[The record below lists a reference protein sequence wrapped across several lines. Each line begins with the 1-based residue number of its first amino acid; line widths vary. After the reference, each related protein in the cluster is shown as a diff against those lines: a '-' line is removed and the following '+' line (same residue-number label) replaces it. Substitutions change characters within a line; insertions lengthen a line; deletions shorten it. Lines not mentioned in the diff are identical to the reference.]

1 MEISNQVNIKTKKVI
16 LLQHVNVYRR
26 KIMGAL
32 TENIGNSH
40 VNTAV
45 NQETTIEIKKI
56 LIIRPNH
63 RLGNMLLTT
72 PLIQEVIETF
82 PECEI
87 DLLAKGNLAPIVFSN
102 YKNIKNFILLPRKPF
117 NELIKYCTVWF
128 KVKNRKYDLVIN
140 AVKGSSSGKLL
151 TNISNSKY
159 KVYGELDELSV
170 DKMSDYY
177 HIAKNPIYNLREC
190 LSKLG
195 FKKNHNTIASLD
207 LKFTKNEISEGA
219 NILKEIVKN
228 DKKTISIFTYA
239 TGSKCY
245 SKSWWND
252 FYAQLKTS
260 FKDYNIVEILPVENV
275 SQIDFEA
282 MTFYSKDIREIGSV
296 IANTDLFIGADSGI
310 MHLASSTKT
319 TTVGLFSKTKIDKYK
334 PYNSGSIALDTRTI
348 NINECINRINQILKK

>member
-151 TNISNSKY
+151 TNISK
-159 KVYGELDELSV
+159 LSLI
-170 DKMSDYY
+170 
-177 HIAKNPIYNLREC
+177 HI
-190 LSKLG
+190 
-195 FKKNHNTIASLD
+195 
-207 LKFTKNEISEGA
+207 
-219 NILKEIVKN
+219 
-228 DKKTISIFTYA
+228 
-239 TGSKCY
+239 
-245 SKSWWND
+245 
-252 FYAQLKTS
+252 
-260 FKDYNIVEILPVENV
+260 
-275 SQIDFEA
+275 
-282 MTFYSKDIREIGSV
+282 
-296 IANTDLFIGADSGI
+296 
-310 MHLASSTKT
+310 
-319 TTVGLFSKTKIDKYK
+319 
-334 PYNSGSIALDTRTI
+334 
-348 NINECINRINQILKK
+348 